1 MLTFL
6 KCLFAKNQKTPK
18 FIDIHLFRMY
28 NLIERAKKRYV
39 IEHKANLLAK
49 SKNERRWKYG
59 KKL

>member
-1 MLTFL
+1 M
-6 KCLFAKNQKTPK
+6 QKVLK

-28 NLIERAKKRYV
+28 NLIERAKNRYV
-39 IEHKANLLAK
+39 IEHKVNLLAK